1 MKTCD
6 IICNRHG
13 GKGITDQMLTRI
25 KNILKDYNYKIN
37 MNFTKGPKDATNI
50 IKNIVATDLVISIGG
65 DGTFGEVITGNV
77 ERENPLLL
85 AHLPNGTT
93 NDIGNIYGINKTM
106 IQNLKNILDGKVME
120 IDVPTIN
127 DKPFIYVCGFG
138 KFLDIPYLTPQ
149 KLKKRLGHMAYFIC
163 GAKDFFNKLKS
174 YNVKCNIDGK
184 THKGKYTIFIISN
197 STSVAGFKNFY
208 KRVDLNDGKVEVAMI
223 YAKTRNELLPTLVQ
237 LALGGAES
245 VKNSIKY
252 KAEKIEIEFMDGN
265 DKKWDVDGEKL
276 DLDTNKYT
284 IEVKHKINL
293 LVPKNN

>member
-1 MKTCD
+1 MCD
-6 IICNRHG
+6 IICNRYG
-13 GKGITDQMLTRI
+13 GKGITDQMLSRI
-25 KNILKDYNYKIN
+25 QNILIDYGYKVN

-50 IKNIVATDLVISIGG
+50 IKNINKTDLVISIGG
-65 DGTFGEVITGNV
+65 DGTFGEVITGNI
-77 ERENPLLL
+77 EREKSLLL
-85 AHLPNGTT
+85 AHLPNGTA
-93 NDIGNIYGINKTM
+93 NDIGNIYGMNKSMT
-106 IQNLKNILDGKVME
+106 QNLKNILDGKVIE

-127 DKPFIYVCGFG
+127 NKPFIYVCGFG

-149 KLKKRLGHMAYFIC
+149 KLKKKLGHSAYFIY

-174 YNVKCNIDGK
+174 YDVKCNIDGK
-184 THKGKYTIFIISN
+184 IHKGKYTIFIISN

-208 KRVDLNDGKVEVAMI
+208 KHVDLNDGKVEVAMI
-223 YAKTRNELLPTLVQ
+223 YAKTRKELLPTLVQ
-237 LALGGAES
+237 LALGGADS

-252 KAEKIEIEFMDGN
+252 TAKKIEIEFNDDN

-276 DLDTNKYT
+276 DLNTNKYV